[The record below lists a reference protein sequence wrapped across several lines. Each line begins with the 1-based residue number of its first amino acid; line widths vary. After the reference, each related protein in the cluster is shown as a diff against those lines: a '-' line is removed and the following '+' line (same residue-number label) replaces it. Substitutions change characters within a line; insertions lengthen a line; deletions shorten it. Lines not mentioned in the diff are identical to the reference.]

1 MTERETVTPP
11 RVQPEGEEAPRN
23 WATSF
28 FTIFIGQALSLV
40 GSRVGGFALVWWL
53 TRASG
58 SATVLATASLVATLP
73 QVVLGPV
80 AGALVD
86 RWSRKRVLFI
96 ADSLVAAFS
105 AGLGLLAWTGR
116 LQIWH
121 IYVIMFVRS
130 LGGIFHWAAMQASTT
145 LMVPKS
151 QLQRI
156 SGMNRSLQGVMSI
169 ITPPLGAL
177 LMEVLEI
184 PAIMAI
190 DVVTAAFAIGPLFF
204 VHIPQPRRRPKASE
218 THLVASLW
226 TDIEEG
232 VVYLW
237 RWTGMFIILVMAAV
251 LNGTV
256 NPAFSLAPI
265 LVKDH
270 FGGDATQLGWV
281 NSAWGVGIVLGGLA
295 LSVWGGFKKKMMT
308 SLVGLIGMGAGILLV
323 AFAPASL
330 FAMAL
335 VGMFV
340 AGFMNPIVNGP
351 FMAIIQDVVEPDIQ
365 GRVFTVVSSLAGAAA
380 PIGMAIAGPIAD
392 RFGVQAWFLA
402 GGLVT
407 LLLGLGTGFIPAVMN
422 LEEHRPANEGA
433 PHDDASHGDVASK
446 DDGAHDETR
455 ASQPEPASAKGAE

>member
-1 MTERETVTPP
+1 MTETRADTRPPETHPG
-11 RVQPEGEEAPRN
+11 GETSKN
-23 WATSF
+23 WAVPF

-53 TRASG
+53 TRTSG
-58 SATVLATASLVATLP
+58 SATVLAMASLVATLP
-73 QVVLGPV
+73 GVVLGPI

-86 RWSRKRVLFI
+86 RWSRKRVMLV
-96 ADSLVAAFS
+96 ADSLVALFS
-105 AGLGLLAWTGR
+105 AGLGLLAWAGR

-121 IYVIMFVRS
+121 IYVIMFARA
-130 LGGIFHWAAMQASTT
+130 LGGTFHWPAMQASTS
-145 LMVPKS
+145 LMVPRS

-156 SGMNRSLQGVMSI
+156 SGMNRSLQGVLSI

-177 LMEVLEI
+177 LMETLEI

-204 VHIPQPRRRPKASE
+204 VTIPQPKQRPKSAKAR
-218 THLVASLW
+218 LVASLW
-226 TDIEEG
+226 ADIREG

-237 RWTGMFIILVMAAV
+237 RWTGMFLVLVMAAV

-265 LVKDH
+265 LVKGY
-270 FGGDATQLGWV
+270 FGGGALELGWV
-281 NSAWGVGIVLGGLA
+281 NSSWGVGIVLGGLA
-295 LSVWGGFKKKMMT
+295 LSIWGGFKRRMLT
-308 SLVGLIGMGAGILLV
+308 SMVGLIGMGAGILLV
-323 AFAPASL
+323 AVAPASM

-340 AGFMNPIVNGP
+340 AGFMNPLVNGP
-351 FMAIIQDVVEPDIQ
+351 FMSIIQDVVEPDIQ
-365 GRVFTVVSSLAGAAA
+365 GRVFTVVSSLAGAAS

-407 LLLGLGTGFIPAVMN
+407 LFMGVGLRFIPAVMN
-422 LEEHRPANEGA
+422 LEDQRGPTRRGVLAE
-433 PHDDASHGDVASK
+433 DAGQ
-446 DDGAHDETR
+446 DETR
-455 ASQPEPASAKGAE
+455 ASQPEPASLKGADG

>member
-1 MTERETVTPP
+1 MTDANTAARPP
-11 RVQPEGEEAPRN
+11 EVSSGGEAPRN
-23 WATSF
+23 WVAPF

-53 TRASG
+53 TRTSG

-86 RWSRKRVLFI
+86 RWSRKRVLFV
-96 ADSLVAAFS
+96 ADSLVALFS

-116 LQIWH
+116 LQVWH
-121 IYVIMFVRS
+121 IYVIMFVRA
-130 LGGIFHWAAMQASTT
+130 LGGMFHWSAMQASTS

-156 SGMNRSLQGVMSI
+156 SGMNRSLQGVLSI

-204 VHIPQPRRRPKASE
+204 VRIPQPQRRTRPAE
-218 THLVASLW
+218 THLVASVW
-226 TDIEEG
+226 EDIQEG

-237 RWTGMFIILVMAAV
+237 RWTGMFIVLVMAAL

-265 LVKDH
+265 LVRNT
-270 FGGDATQLGWV
+270 FGGGALELGWV
-281 NSAWGVGIVLGGLA
+281 NSSWGVGIVVGGLA
-295 LSVWGGFKKKMMT
+295 LSIWGGFRRKMMT
-308 SLVGLIGMGAGILLV
+308 SLVGLIGMGVGLLVV
-323 AFAPASL
+323 AFAPASM
-330 FAMAL
+330 FAVAL
-335 VGMFV
+335 VGMLV

-365 GRVFTVVSSLAGAAA
+365 GRVFTVTSSLAGAAA
-380 PIGMAIAGPIAD
+380 PIGMAIAGPVAD

-402 GGLVT
+402 GGLMT
-407 LLLGLGTGFIPAVMN
+407 LLLGLTMGFVPAVMN
-422 LEEHRPANEGA
+422 LEDHQHP
-433 PHDDASHGDVASK
+433 K
-446 DDGAHDETR
+446 
-455 ASQPEPASAKGAE
+455 PAS

>member
-1 MTERETVTPP
+1 MTEHRADTRPPDESPGGETP
-11 RVQPEGEEAPRN
+11 QN
-23 WATSF
+23 WAAPF

-53 TRASG
+53 TRTSG
-58 SATVLATASLVATLP
+58 SATVLATASLVATIP
-73 QVVLGPV
+73 GVVLGPI

-86 RWSRKRVLFI
+86 RWSRKRVLFV
-96 ADSLVAAFS
+96 ADSLVALFS
-105 AGLGLLAWTGR
+105 AGLGLLAWAGR

-121 IYVIMFVRS
+121 IYVIMFARA
-130 LGGIFHWAAMQASTT
+130 LGGIFHWAAMQASTS

-151 QLQRI
+151 QLQRV
-156 SGMNRSLQGVMSI
+156 SGMNRSLQGILSI

-190 DVVTAAFAIGPLFF
+190 DVVTAAFAIGPLF
-204 VHIPQPRRRPKASE
+204 VVAIPQPKRRSRSTE

-226 TDIEEG
+226 EDIQEG

-237 RWTGMFIILVMAAV
+237 RWTGMFIVLVMAAL

-281 NSAWGVGIVLGGLA
+281 NSAWGVGIVVGGLA
-295 LSVWGGFKKKMMT
+295 LSLWGGFRRKMMT
-308 SLVGLIGMGAGILLV
+308 SLVGLMGLGLGLLVV
-323 AFAPASL
+323 AFAPASM

-340 AGFMNPIVNGP
+340 AGLMNPIINGP
-351 FMAIIQDVVEPDIQ
+351 FMAIIQDVVAPDIQ

-380 PIGMAIAGPIAD
+380 PLGMAIAGPIAD

-407 LLLGLGTGFIPAVMN
+407 LLMGLTMGFVPAVMN
-422 LEEHRPANEGA
+422 LEDHQHP
-433 PHDDASHGDVASK
+433 K
-446 DDGAHDETR
+446 
-455 ASQPEPASAKGAE
+455 PAS